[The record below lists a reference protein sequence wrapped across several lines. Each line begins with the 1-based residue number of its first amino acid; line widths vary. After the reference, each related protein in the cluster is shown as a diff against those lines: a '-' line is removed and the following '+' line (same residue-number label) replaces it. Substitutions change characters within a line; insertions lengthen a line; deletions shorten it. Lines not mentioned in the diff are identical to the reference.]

1 MRSAIKYFSLAATIL
16 LASCGGGGGG
26 VQVLLPVGQLFLSL
40 ALTTFLIKTPFQ
52 TRALTKL
59 P

>member
-16 LASCGGGGGG
+16 LASCGGGGG
-26 VQVLLPVGQLFLSL
+26 VQVLLPVAQLFLSL

>member
-16 LASCGGGGGG
+16 LASCGGGGG
-26 VQVLLPVGQLFLSL
+26 VLVLPPVDQLFLSL
-40 ALTTFLIKTPFQ
+40 VLTTFLTKTLFQ